1 MRVLDLFETDLPGF
15 RTENDDESVQKMG
28 DIRKTRLTLA
38 QIKRL
43 RMMNDVKKF
52 ENQKKVQE
60 ISKQYKPAAAAGV
73 APGL

>member
-43 RMMNDVKKF
+43 RIMNDVKKF